1 MGLSQRNGQNR
12 LSIRVRAPRAL
23 SSAWPALGMT
33 RGHQGPLSGPG
44 TQGLVCIKGLNV
56 KTTKSL
62 KINPLS

>member
-1 MGLSQRNGQNR
+1 MGLAQRNGQNR
-12 LSIRVRAPRAL
+12 LSIRVRAPQAL
-23 SSAWPALGMT
+23 SSAWPALSMT
-33 RGHQGPLSGPG
+33 RGRQGALSGPG